1 MAGVYGL
8 TDSPIIIILKK
19 RKRMRRTALITT
31 LGDWFN
37 VVGADEFRKALN
49 DGVIVQSK
57 NDPGM
62 YVLKNGTVNNSGLS

>member
-1 MAGVYGL
+1 M
-8 TDSPIIIILKK
+8 TDSPIVTILKK
-19 RKRMRRTALITT
+19 RKRMSRYAIVTT

-37 VVGADEFRKALN
+37 VIGLEEFEKALN

>member
-1 MAGVYGL
+1 MSRHAIV
-8 TDSPIIIILKK
+8 
-19 RKRMRRTALITT
+19 TT

-37 VVGADEFRKALN
+37 VIGLEEFEKALN
-49 DGVIVQSK
+49 DGIIVQSK

>member
-1 MAGVYGL
+1 M
-8 TDSPIIIILKK
+8 TDSPIVTILKK
-19 RKRMRRTALITT
+19 RKRMSRHAIVTT

-37 VVGADEFRKALN
+37 VIGLEEFEKALN
-49 DGVIVQSK
+49 DGIIVQSK